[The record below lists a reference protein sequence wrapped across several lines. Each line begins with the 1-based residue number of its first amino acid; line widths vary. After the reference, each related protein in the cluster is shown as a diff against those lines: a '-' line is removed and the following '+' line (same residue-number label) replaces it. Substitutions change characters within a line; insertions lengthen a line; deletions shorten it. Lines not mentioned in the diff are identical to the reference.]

1 MVEQGVPDQPVIDL
15 DLEPTPGGWL
25 DAVFDDFDEFLK
37 DHASCEKKASGMAL
51 NIAAHYPDRP
61 ALVAAMADLAVEE
74 LGHYREVIRLLIE
87 RGVQPGPDRKD
98 AYVRALNGEIRRG
111 SDFFLLDRLLVAAI
125 IERRGNERFG
135 LIAERLQHAKV
146 PGRNR
151 LAAFYRAI
159 TASEGRHWH
168 LFLELAVSEHTEPS
182 RDRARETELETR
194 LAELLEI
201 ERGLMLAQPFEP
213 ALH

>member
-1 MVEQGVPDQPVIDL
+1 MP
-15 DLEPTPGGWL
+15 DLELAPTPPGWL
-25 DAVFDDFDEFLK
+25 NAVLGDFDTFLK

-61 ALVAAMADLAVEE
+61 DLVAAMADLAVEE

-87 RGVQPGPDRKD
+87 RDITPGPDRKD
-98 AYVRALNGEIRRG
+98 PYVRALNDVIRRG
-111 SDFFLLDRLLVAAI
+111 PAFFLLDRLLMAAI

-135 LIAERLQHAKV
+135 LIAAGLADGAL
-146 PGRNR
+146 PGGER

-159 TASEGRHWH
+159 TASEDRHWQ
-168 LFLELAVSEHTEPS
+168 LFLDLAERHCRTEEIAP
-182 RDRARETELETR
+182 R
-194 LAELLEI
+194 LAELIVLEG
-201 ERGLMLAQPFEP
+201 ELMLAQPFHA